1 MQSGQNDERE
11 RFIDENLRRVYDET
25 MEEGIPDKFKDLL
38 NQLKEQDKNAGK
50 KGCAILIPATNWWSI
65 CPPCA
70 ALPSA

>member
-1 MQSGQNDERE
+1 MQSGQSDERE

-50 KGCAILIPATNWWSI
+50 KG
-65 CPPCA
+65 
-70 ALPSA
+70 